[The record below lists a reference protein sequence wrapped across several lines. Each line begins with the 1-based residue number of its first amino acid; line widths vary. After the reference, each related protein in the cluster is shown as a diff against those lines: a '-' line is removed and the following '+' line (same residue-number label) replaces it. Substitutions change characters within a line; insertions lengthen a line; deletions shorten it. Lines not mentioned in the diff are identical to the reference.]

1 MHCQICEQEEKL
13 AELRR
18 SKGPFDRAVRALT
31 TNIREAYENTIL
43 ENLPSSESI
52 EQRLW
57 RLHYSFIEEFRARLG
72 KLKAAAL
79 AAASIPNKKKA
90 VEQQKFERV
99 GGQYKC
105 FLDEATGFYHGLI
118 AKLRAKHGNSGK
130 LSSSSNIIGM
140 SLEFFCQWKSILF
153 LFLIQNLLAVIF
165 RESCLSK
172 AGLDIE
178 WQRLAAATKGSEDS
192 SVSATGAT

>member
-1 MHCQICEQEEKL
+1 MHWQIYEQEQKL
-13 AELRR
+13 VELRH

-31 TNIREAYENTIL
+31 TNIREGYEDIIL

-52 EQRLW
+52 EQQLW

-79 AAASIPNKKKA
+79 AAANVPNKKKA

-118 AKLRAKHGNSGK
+118 AKLGAKHGSPGK
-130 LSSSSNIIGM
+130 ISSSSNITGM
-140 SLEFFCQWKSILF
+140 PLTDFVSLI
-153 LFLIQNLLAVIF
+153 
-165 RESCLSK
+165 
-172 AGLDIE
+172 
-178 WQRLAAATKGSEDS
+178 
-192 SVSATGAT
+192 

>member
-1 MHCQICEQEEKL
+1 MHWQIYEQEQKL
-13 AELRR
+13 VELRH

-31 TNIREAYENTIL
+31 TNIREGYEDIIL

-52 EQRLW
+52 EQQLW

-79 AAASIPNKKKA
+79 AAANVPNKKKA

-118 AKLRAKHGNSGK
+118 AKLGAKHGSPGK
-130 LSSSSNIIGM
+130 ISSSSNITGM
-140 SLEFFCQWKSILF
+140 PLTDFVSLILIFFPLEFRF
-153 LFLIQNLLAVIF
+153 LFLMKEFLFMIF
-165 RESCLSK
+165 FYFK
-172 AGLDIE
+172 FI
-178 WQRLAAATKGSEDS
+178 
-192 SVSATGAT
+192 